1 MHRHSPTGEFLLYNT
16 GMVDALNLGTQ
27 FSVPTLPSEPGAGR
41 KGWKVVFEV
50 VVVLLLA
57 SALIGWF
64 AMTRNQTSTSSLLPN
79 KEALLRKMAERPAV
93 SLTNTEKQS
102 LMNSM
107 ANPGPIETTSVK
119 VVNGKTTTVKTSVAA
134 EPSVTLTDAQR
145 ADLLQKMTEG
155 K

>member
-1 MHRHSPTGEFLLYNT
+1 
-16 GMVDALNLGTQ
+16 MVDALNLGTQ
-27 FSVPTLPSEPGAGR
+27 FSVPTLPSEPGVGR

-79 KEALLRKMAERPAV
+79 KEELLRKMAERPAV

-102 LMNSM
+102 LMNAM